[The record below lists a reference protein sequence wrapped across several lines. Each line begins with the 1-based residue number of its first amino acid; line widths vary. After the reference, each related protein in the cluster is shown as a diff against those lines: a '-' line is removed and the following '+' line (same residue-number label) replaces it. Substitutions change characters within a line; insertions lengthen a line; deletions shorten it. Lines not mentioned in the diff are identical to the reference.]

1 LLRRV
6 HAEAVCRCKL
16 FGQQG
21 ADHGG
26 TIQSI
31 MNRVPMVAAG
41 LHEDKNEVCARIGYF
56 GIGVNLQT
64 KTPTANDIFN
74 AVNEVLT
81 TVIYKVNVSNLADD
95 FDKHNSL
102 QEIAEQVSTLL
113 EGRQQMGSLINN
125 NSIKD
130 PERQN

>member
-1 LLRRV
+1 
-6 HAEAVCRCKL
+6 
-16 FGQQG
+16 
-21 ADHGG
+21 
-26 TIQSI
+26 

-41 LHEDKNEVCARIGYF
+41 LHEGKNEVCARIGYF

-64 KTPTANDIFN
+64 ETPTANDIFN